1 MSAGV
6 VDCHHNLA
14 NAYREQGALDKALAT
29 ADQAV
34 TEAEATHDDTLYA
47 MTLRGRAEIRALRSE
62 PELARR
68 DLDRIRVIRGQLPD
82 PVAEAEDLR
91 IQALVMIAEDEQVR
105 AEKSLREVVGRAELH
120 ERQLLQ
126 GEATRDLSNLLRR
139 AGRTSEAQA
148 AAQTA
153 RGIFARMGAESEI
166 RRDLRHHRI
175 DGANAQRRT
184 EDQEA
189 DDVERSIHVG
199 TWRRSSWAHV
209 NPTART
215 TNAPNRIVGSAPPW
229 ANPKPYTTGPIAW
242 PR

>member
-1 MSAGV
+1 MPRQKKAETAIAMLREDHRGV
-6 VDCHHNLA
+6 
-14 NAYREQGALDKALAT
+14 KALFK
-29 ADQAV
+29 
-34 TEAEATHDDTLYA
+34 
-47 MTLRGRAEIRALRSE
+47 RF
-62 PELARR
+62 
-68 DLDRIRVIRGQLPD
+68 
-82 PVAEAEDLR
+82 EAEDSKSAKRQIAADALMQLKLHATIEEELFYPALR
-91 IQALVMIAEDEQVR
+91 QRMEDPDGLLDEADEEHHVAKILIAELEQMKGDED
-105 AEKSLREVVGRAELH
+105 H
-120 ERQLLQ
+120 W
-126 GEATRDLSNLLRR
+126 EAKFKVL
-139 AGRTSEAQA
+139 
-148 AAQTA
+148 
-153 RGIFARMGAESEI
+153 AESVRHRTENGLRQPIGGEGRRQQSHRRRRDGEI